1 MASRSTRITIKNH
14 SDMQF
19 VLSGD
24 GTALAHGEWSSGGQ
38 PEAGATLL
46 EGMDLVIQSE
56 SAGFAT
62 GTEGSVLL
70 TTTPGVTPLEFYW
83 QNPYVGSNEYL
94 LRQVP
99 PGLDASY
106 TGGDGDNAEVVVTI
120 TATMAVQTSFR
131 PSTHGWHFSNSSWP
145 SVPNTEI
152 SLGPITIPIG
162 DASNGMCGGMV
173 YSAIDYFLASLPIPP
188 LTSSPP
194 SLDDPFF
201 AYISTRL
208 YDSFHLPFGPTSTY
222 IPYMSVSFQ
231 PAQRAAVTIKD
242 AIPKIRADIA
252 SGQPAALGLIGVVS
266 DNVIADLGKHHQV
279 LAYSYQRNGPTIT
292 LGIYDPNRPDADD
305 LQIVL
310 NAENLGTV
318 DLSHNT
324 SMSNIYMFFHTGYT
338 AIAPPEAVRQP

>member
-19 VLSGD
+19 VVSGD
-24 GTALAHGEWSSGGQ
+24 GTTLVHGEWSSGGQ
-38 PEAGATLL
+38 PEGGSTLL

-56 SAGFAT
+56 SAGIAT

-70 TTTPGVTPLEFYW
+70 STTPGVIPFEFYW

-106 TGGDGDNAEVVVTI
+106 TGGDGDNAEIVVTI
-120 TATMAVQTSFR
+120 TATMRVETLFR

-145 SVPNTEI
+145 SVPNTAI
-152 SLGPITIPIG
+152 TLGPITIPIG

-173 YSAIDYFLASLPIPP
+173 YAAIDYALADLPIPP
-188 LTSSPP
+188 LTSNPP
-194 SLDDPFF
+194 ALGDPFF
-201 AYISTRL
+201 DYISTRL
-208 YDSFHLPFGPTSTY
+208 YDSFHLPFGPMNTY

-252 SGQPAALGLIGVVS
+252 SGRPSALGLIGAVS

-279 LAYSYQRNGPTIT
+279 LAYSYQRDGRNVT
-292 LGIYDPNRPDADD
+292 LGIYDPNRPDEDNLTIEIDAG
-305 LQIVL
+305 
-310 NAENLGTV
+310 NLGAV

-324 SMSNIYMFFHTGYT
+324 SMSRIYMFFHTGYT
-338 AIAPPEAVRQP
+338 PSVPPEAVR